1 MKNICDWLLRYLQ
14 VILFTMH
21 EKDTASILSNLR
33 VAQNGRFAINPVYP
47 GGGTMVAKISD
58 FRLFEN
64 LQNALFRTFFSPKIS
79 LESWILHCL
88 CKNFPKYPSDI
99 TIRISTI
106 AYHSTFH
113 CLKYTKYWFLKSLP
127 AVLLLVSKQ

>member
-1 MKNICDWLLRYLQ
+1 
-14 VILFTMH
+14 MH
-21 EKDTASILSNLR
+21 EKDAASILSNLR

-79 LESWILHCL
+79 LES
-88 CKNFPKYPSDI
+88 
-99 TIRISTI
+99 
-106 AYHSTFH
+106 
-113 CLKYTKYWFLKSLP
+113 
-127 AVLLLVSKQ
+127 